1 MRPSW
6 QMLTVQDPRK
16 TWLATGILHTVWW
29 RMPTLGPRLPL
40 AFRLWLSP
48 ACLSVSGWRWA
59 SPQPASSPWY
69 LLNPCSEQAWLC
81 FRLDLFTGKLSL
93 SLFSLSLAI
102 PQFVLLCHVSS
113 LRLFSGHSGL
123 VLTLSMQLMPSCS
136 APARWWQV

>member
-1 MRPSW
+1 MT
-6 QMLTVQDPRK
+6 L
-16 TWLATGILHTVWW
+16 LADVNCSRYRGDLVSNWE
-29 RMPTLGPRLPL
+29 
-40 AFRLWLSP
+40 P
-48 ACLSVSGWRWA
+48 ARSLVEVAVSGVEFAPCLPASGGAWA
-59 SPQPASSPWY
+59 GPQLASSPWY

-123 VLTLSMQLMPSCS
+123 VLTLSNATCASLFSPCLLVADMSVWATSL
-136 APARWWQV
+136 V